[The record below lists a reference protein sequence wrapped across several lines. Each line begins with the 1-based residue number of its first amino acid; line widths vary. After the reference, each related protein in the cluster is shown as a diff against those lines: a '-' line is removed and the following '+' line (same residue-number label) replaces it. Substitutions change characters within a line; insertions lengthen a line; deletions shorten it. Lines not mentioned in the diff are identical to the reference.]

1 MNLKLFQTTCKLSEA
16 DKLNDALT
24 RNEWQNKKKK
34 NLLKFAAEIISAQT
48 AIIGG
53 NLSPTIHRDTTMARQ
68 PSTHP
73 SRYKIEL

>member
-24 RNEWQNKKKK
+24 RNEWQNKKKVCCR
-34 NLLKFAAEIISAQT
+34 NYMSQT

>member
-34 NLLKFAAEIISAQT
+34 NLLKFAAEII
-48 AIIGG
+48 
-53 NLSPTIHRDTTMARQ
+53 
-68 PSTHP
+68 
-73 SRYKIEL
+73 